1 MQQVRCM
8 QHQCSEAAKP
18 LTIKH
23 YSQHVPLT
31 YSNNLQ
37 SYLIKNK
44 GFSLNKKNKF
54 SQIHSTLAS

>member
-1 MQQVRCM
+1 MQQVHCM
-8 QHQCSEAAKP
+8 QHQCSEVLKR
-18 LTIKH
+18 LTAKH
-23 YSQHVPLT
+23 YSRCSSLT
-31 YSNNLQ
+31 SIINLQ

>member
-1 MQQVRCM
+1 MQQVHRM
-8 QHQCSEAAKP
+8 QHQCSEVLKP
-18 LTIKH
+18 FTAKH
-23 YSQHVPLT
+23 YSIHSFLT
-31 YSNNLQ
+31 NSYNLQ